1 MIHNLKLNIRGI
13 LFMEFVS
20 GIDPL
25 FNRLDINYVLSYAYA
40 ILFGFVLSEGIY
52 LLLSKIVS
60 IDDSIDKLVHLS
72 INIVVISISII
83 AMYFI

>member
-1 MIHNLKLNIRGI
+1 MKFISDINP
-13 LFMEFVS
+13 FS
-20 GIDPL
+20 
-25 FNRLDINYVLSYAYA
+25 NRLDLSYVLSYMYA

-83 AMYFI
+83 AMYFIWKKRLGWYYSS